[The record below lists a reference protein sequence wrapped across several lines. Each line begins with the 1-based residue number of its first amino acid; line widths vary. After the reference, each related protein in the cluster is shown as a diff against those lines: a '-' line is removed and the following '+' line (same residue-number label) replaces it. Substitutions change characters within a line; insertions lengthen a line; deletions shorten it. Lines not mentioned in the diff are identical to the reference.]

1 MGPSF
6 ITESV
11 TAGVLRPRRGVTTS
25 GERLSVNVQPWRWT
39 AWIAAGLAAASIS
52 ITIVEIPLQVPDCL
66 VPLLQVVAAPSAT
79 AMFTSTLRDPAY
91 FRPAFWAQSKLIF
104 DAANGHYFAAFKG
117 VHVLLIFAL
126 ILCVASI
133 ARVRSRTD
141 LAAFLF
147 ALTVLT
153 GMHTF
158 VGMVRE
164 AYPINHYLEAAV
176 ASAVGLRLAMSRG
189 GWFQD
194 LAAIALLAVTA
205 LTIESGLL
213 VWVVV
218 ASAWAAGL
226 RGVSSRAVAV
236 MTVMLAGYFAAR
248 VYFGVAMPTIWERS
262 TGFGFSR
269 LDPSAI
275 AQQFEHSL
283 AFLYAYNIATSIVS
297 VLLSEP
303 RSGAWEMTSRILQG
317 GASPSTIAS
326 VVSACVGT
334 GVIAWFVA
342 TRWPRWKTRQFEPAD
357 RIVLVFA
364 AVLVAN
370 AAMCCVYTKDEIMST
385 AGVFYALAVYVATRE
400 CVSRFKVPGYRP
412 LATVAVVTMLAAG
425 SAAWGIRAT
434 GLYYAMYWKAS
445 KVRYEWAEVEVF
457 LRAQQIALRTPAE
470 VRLVEQ
476 LRTDAMKA
484 PLLNAALLPHWA
496 KAWFA

>member
-6 ITESV
+6 ITEAV
-11 TAGVLRPRRGVTTS
+11 TADVLRPRRGVTTS
-25 GERLSVNVQPWRWT
+25 REHLSVNVQPWRWA

-52 ITIVEIPLQVPDCL
+52 ITILEIPLQVPDCL

-79 AMFTSTLRDPAY
+79 AMFTGTLRDPAY

-104 DAANGHYFAAFKG
+104 DAADGHYFAAFKSF
-117 VHVLLIFAL
+117 HILLIFAL
-126 ILCVASI
+126 ILCVASV
-133 ARVRSRTD
+133 ARVRNRTD

-194 LAAIALLAVTA
+194 LAAIALFAVTA
-205 LTIESGLL
+205 L
-213 VWVVV
+213 
-218 ASAWAAGL
+218 
-226 RGVSSRAVAV
+226 

-248 VYFGVAMPTIWERS
+248 AYFGVAMPTIWERS

-283 AFLYAYNIATSIVS
+283 ALLYGYNIATSIVS

-303 RSGAWEMTSRILQG
+303 RSGAWEMTARILQG

-326 VVSACVGT
+326 LVSACVGT
-334 GVIAWFVA
+334 GLIAWFAV
-342 TRWPRWKTRQFEPAD
+342 TRWPRWKTRRFEPAD
-357 RIVLVFA
+357 GIVLVFA

-412 LATVAVVTMLAAG
+412 LAAVVVVTLLAAG

-457 LRAQQIALRTPAE
+457 LRAQQISLRTPAE